1 MVTGGAS
8 AAYGSDA
15 IAGVVNFIMKK
26 NFEGFQVDG
35 QLAENWHDNDDTYR
49 AEPGAAVR
57 LYAADGH
64 RQGRPS
70 AQSSTC

>member
-15 IAGVVNFIMKK
+15 IAGVVNFIMKR

-35 QLAENWHDNDDTYR
+35 QYGENCTTTATPYVQDLVR
-49 AEPGAAVR
+49 AVR
-57 LYAADGH
+57 HTSGH
-64 RQGRPS
+64 GPVTTGAS
-70 AQSSTC
+70 ALSTC